1 MASPLLLRS
10 RASIRAISVSL
21 RSSKSSVHEPQL
33 STPSSCLRSPVASS
47 KRRGCCAP
55 RLPALSSSCCLAS
68 MLPLHAAVASARLNS
83 LLSAEPQSWG
93 WVSQGTTLLTD
104 TGSLVFAIV

>member
-10 RASIRAISVSL
+10 RASIRAVSMSL
-21 RSSKSSVHEPQL
+21 RSSKSSMHEPQL
-33 STPSSCLRSPVASS
+33 SPPSSCLRSPVTSS

-55 RLPALSSSCCLAS
+55 RLPALSSSRCLAS

-83 LLSAEPQSWG
+83 LLPAEPQSWG
-93 WVSQGTTLLTD
+93 WVPQGISMPL
-104 TGSLVFAIV
+104 

>member
-10 RASIRAISVSL
+10 RASIRAVSMSL
-21 RSSKSSVHEPQL
+21 RSSKSSMHEPQL
-33 STPSSCLRSPVASS
+33 SPPSSCRRSPVASS

-55 RLPALSSSCCLAS
+55 SCCLVS

-93 WVSQGTTLLTD
+93 WVPQGISMPL
-104 TGSLVFAIV
+104 